1 MDEKKYRVISTIEKT
16 IGDTKYIVENCV
28 PENCTDEQIQQ
39 QTYERVK
46 RLILRDC
53 ENMIRDKKTI

>member
-1 MDEKKYRVISTIEKT
+1 MDEKKYRVTETVEKI
-16 IGDTKYIVENCV
+16 IGDTKYIVDYCV
-28 PENCTDEQIQQ
+28 PENCTDEQMQK